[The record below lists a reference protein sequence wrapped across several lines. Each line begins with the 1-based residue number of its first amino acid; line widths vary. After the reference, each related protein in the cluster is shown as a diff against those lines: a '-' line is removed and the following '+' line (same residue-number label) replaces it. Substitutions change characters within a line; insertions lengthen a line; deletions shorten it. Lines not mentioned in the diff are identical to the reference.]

1 MTRNN
6 NQMKNVYNLDQYNS
20 LILENKISL
29 KRSSLG
35 DDIKDFMGSD
45 ETPKVSEKSE
55 RPLGSLT
62 ESLSKSL
69 RQKWDMKMESDD
81 FYRDTDGGLKSAYSE
96 EFLEAWKQAA
106 DKGEPGEDK
115 FFFFEGGIYDISD
128 SKSSL
133 KTPKNYSKWAENRGV
148 GAMNESDGVDFMRNY
163 MSSFKNFGG
172 VDTSSRKIYA
182 SKLNEALNSKNYEM
196 NESDDSP
203 VMGAYDRIM
212 ASVKNEEVPFIEYE
226 DLKGPVSKAIKKIV
240 SECMKNDDYQ
250 SRDVAFL
257 NNAVCLISP
266 CVSHDGEDFIS
277 AYGYVLD
284 QVLTPEVM
292 ENTNLYL
299 IKENTQDP
307 ILHFTNTPEMSIFV
321 PDGPGAKPEDAFD
334 ASIHNSSV
342 PNAKRIHPSLH
353 FLHKVDPDLYKGPVK
368 TGDSGKY
375 KTRTTNMFLRNL
387 VNSARVLNKV
397 KTHCKRINTLE
408 AEDVPQKVAGNRC
421 VIINPKS

>member
-1 MTRNN
+1 
-6 NQMKNVYNLDQYNS
+6 MKNVYNLDQYNS

-35 DDIKDFMGSD
+35 EDIKSFMGAE
-45 ETPKVSEKSE
+45 ETPNTNFSE
-55 RPLGSLT
+55 RGEKPVASLT
-62 ESLSKSL
+62 ESLSKVL
-69 RQKWDMKMESDD
+69 RQKWDMKVESED
-81 FYRDTDGGLKSAYSE
+81 FYRGTDGGLKSSYSE

-106 DKGEPGEDK
+106 EKGEPGEDK

-133 KTPKNYSKWAENRGV
+133 KNPKNYAKWSENRGV
-148 GAMNESDGVDFMRNY
+148 GNMSESDGVDFMRNY

-172 VDTSSRKIYA
+172 VDTNSRKLYA
-182 SKLNEALNSKNYEM
+182 SKLNEALNTKAVEM
-196 NESDDSP
+196 NESDESP

-212 ASVKNEEVPFIEYE
+212 SAVKNEEVPYIDYE
-226 DLKGPVSKAIKKIV
+226 DLKGPVSKSIKKIV

-257 NNAVCLISP
+257 NNAICLIAP

-277 AYGYVLD
+277 AYKYVLD
-284 QVLTPEVM
+284 QIMTPEVL

-307 ILHFTNTPEMSIFV
+307 LIHFTNTPEMSIFI
-321 PDGPGAKPEDAFD
+321 PDGPGAKPSDAFD
-334 ASIHNSSV
+334 AAQMGASLPSS
-342 PNAKRIHPSLH
+342 KRIHPSLH
-353 FLHKVDPDLYKGPVK
+353 FLHSVDPELYQGPVK
-368 TGDSGKY
+368 TQDTGKF

-387 VNSARVLNKV
+387 VNSSRVLNKV
-397 KTHCKRINTLE
+397 KTHCKRMNTLE

-421 VIINPKS
+421 IIINPKS